1 MINTNKLQLLS
12 GQFIFPAVDKHQ
24 GGFSVTRP
32 ARPLVDS
39 SGRPLGLVGYSWYRD
54 FTPTYMTW
62 DMQKL
67 VILIV
72 ILISHLHDVNSDY
85 SQSPYWEFQ

>member
-39 SGRPLGLVGYSWYRD
+39 SVADHWVL
-54 FTPTYMTW
+54 W
-62 DMQKL
+62 DTTDIE
-67 VILIV
+67 ILHQPI
-72 ILISHLHDVNSDY
+72 
-85 SQSPYWEFQ
+85 